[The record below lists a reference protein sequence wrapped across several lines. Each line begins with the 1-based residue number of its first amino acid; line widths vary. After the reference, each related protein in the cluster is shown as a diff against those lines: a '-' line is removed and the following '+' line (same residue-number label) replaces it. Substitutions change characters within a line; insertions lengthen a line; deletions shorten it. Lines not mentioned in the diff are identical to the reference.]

1 MTTTNSN
8 IELAKNDKLMKMEL
22 RVKEDGKIHAFLRE
36 TTADGVELP
45 VRMAYVDKIGEGEN
59 AFFSIKAPIREKNE
73 DGSFKT
79 RGRQKDGKFLDAQGK
94 EVASEDLAE
103 RQFVLVTQRNDAT
116 KLVYGQIGTLNI
128 KNFKVDKTPT
138 AMTLVTAKLW
148 SDDEALAAE
157 RIAFRMSAVGKEHAD
172 YPVLEQELKDLRRAT
187 GSFAD
192 FFINKGHPI
201 LRDMGFSI
209 RERVKPGVSSEA
221 EPG

>member
-22 RVKEDGKIHAFLRE
+22 RLKDDGKIHAFLRE

-45 VRMAYVDKIGEGEN
+45 VRMAYVDKIGDGEN
-59 AFFSIKAPIREKNE
+59 AFFVVKAPMREKNE

-94 EVASEDLAE
+94 EVESEDQAE
-103 RQFVLVTQRNDAT
+103 RQFVLLTQRNDPT

-138 AMTLVTAKLW
+138 AMTLITAKLW
-148 SDDEALAAE
+148 SDEDALAAE
-157 RIAFRMSAVGKEHAD
+157 RIAFRMSALGAEHAD
-172 YPVLEQELKDLRRAT
+172 YPALQQELKDFRRST

-209 RERVKPGVSSEA
+209 RERVKPGVTSES